1 MSTAKKNGTF
11 FDDDFEVTYEE
22 DVPFTYSFDT
32 KQTTKKL
39 SDATV
44 VLDAP
49 DFRSM
54 PGNSPE
60 HFSQNTG
67 RVPKNRY
74 DNRYDSRAS
83 GFTEEYDSENFDV
96 EYFGSDDYEDE
107 NDNMDAGYDRRSS
120 NDYRARSSRR
130 SRDNYMENDYD
141 RRSRGEYIDDDYDR
155 RSRSDY
161 MDDDYSDAPRRR
173 RKNAGPNV
181 SRLLSPA
188 KKTAK
193 YGTKAIYR
201 VARSI
206 VRVVSLLITAGT
218 FGMLAYNFW
227 RGAAPYGDPQNILT
241 EKNYALAAYAAVAAI
256 FLLFELV
263 ALFWSMTKMRIRE
276 GRKVYKE
283 DTGRGLFSFIFIY
296 VASYLSFL
304 LCSFL
309 PDTLGSLAVLNGIKG
324 ALDVFGSLHNVLLGL
339 CLAGVI
345 SCLVR
350 RHMN

>member
-1 MSTAKKNGTF
+1 MSTAKKNSTF

-22 DVPFTYSFDT
+22 DVPITYSFDT
-32 KQTTKKL
+32 KQTTNKL

-49 DFRSM
+49 DYRSVSGVCSKQ
-54 PGNSPE
+54 PSK
-60 HFSQNTG
+60 NTEG
-67 RVPKNRY
+67 IYKNRY
-74 DNRYDSRAS
+74 EDSYDGRD
-83 GFTEEYDSENFDV
+83 GGYTDEYDSEDFDV
-96 EYFGSDDYEDE
+96 EYFDSDDYED
-107 NDNMDAGYDRRSS
+107 
-120 NDYRARSSRR
+120 
-130 SRDNYMENDYD
+130 
-141 RRSRGEYIDDDYDR
+141 DDYDSHTR
-155 RSRSDY
+155 GGYR
-161 MDDDYSDAPRRR
+161 DAPRRR

-181 SRLLSPA
+181 SRLLSPV

-193 YGTKAIYR
+193 YGTKGIYR
-201 VARSI
+201 VARSV
-206 VRVVSLLITAGT
+206 VRIVSLLITAGT
-218 FGMLAYNFW
+218 FGVLAYNFW
-227 RGAAPYGDPQNILT
+227 RGAAPYGDPQTILT
-241 EKNYALAAYAAVAAI
+241 EKNYALAAYAAVAAV
-256 FLLFELV
+256 FLLFELI

-296 VASYLSFL
+296 IASYLSFL

-324 ALDVFGSLHNVLLGL
+324 ALDVFGSLHNILLGL